1 MNFRVN
7 TDTWFVFSILFISAL
22 ALCIILY
29 IVIPYFIRKREIDR
43 IKSRFKRKDLKY
55 NQLETKKTELKLLN
69 QEESIQKLKINI
81 SDYLHKIVQ
90 SDSNKPNLLTFY
102 SNFEK
107 IYPNFSYSLQKTYPT
122 ISANELKLCALL
134 RLNLSSKEIGQLLNI
149 TQESVNKARY
159 RLRKKL
165 DLKSKEDLFT
175 ILLNI

>member
-29 IVIPYFIRKREIDR
+29 ITIPYFIRKRRVDR
-43 IKSRFKRKDLKY
+43 IKSRNKRKSLKY
-55 NQLETKKTELKLLN
+55 NLLERKKTELKLSN
-69 QEESIQKLKINI
+69 QEDNIQKLKTDI
-81 SDYLHKIVQ
+81 SDYLYQIMQ
-90 SDSNKPNLLTFY
+90 SDSNKPNLVPFY

-107 IYPNFSYSLQKTYPT
+107 IYPNFSHSLQKSYPN
-122 ISANELKLCALL
+122 ISANELKLCALI

-149 TQESVNKARY
+149 TQDSVNKARY

-165 DLKSKEDLFT
+165 GLKSKEDIFT
-175 ILLNI
+175 TLLNI